1 MTQKKSVSGPMTIT
15 LQPDEIICRAGDK
28 EVDLYIVHSGKLL
41 VFVVN
46 GTQITPLA
54 YLVDGEYLG
63 ELSFF
68 DHQPRSAYV
77 VAVEETTLIQIPTQ
91 ELERQFPPWLILMAR
106 HITSKLRA
114 TDELIRKKG
123 LRKQNVE
130 GIKPLS
136 IEEQRHYL
144 SVIGKV

>member
-1 MTQKKSVSGPMTIT
+1 MSETQAPTGPMTVQ
-15 LQPDEIICRAGDK
+15 LQPGELVCKAGDDNA
-28 EVDLYIVHSGKLL
+28 DLFIIHSGKLL

-46 GTQITPLA
+46 GTQVTPLA
-54 YLVDGEYLG
+54 YLGAGEYLG

-68 DHQPRSAYV
+68 DRQKRSAYV
-77 VAVEETTLIQIPTQ
+77 AAVEPSTLIQIPTE

-106 HITSKLRA
+106 RITQKLRD

-123 LRKQNVE
+123 IRKQNVDS
-130 GIKPLS
+130 IKPLS

-144 SVIGKV
+144 ELIK